1 MTEASEK
8 IFSAAKKYGETFLLW
23 LLCTAA
29 LSAVLYVYTENAFNI
44 YTLAGS
50 AAAFGLIEVFDF
62 FRRKKFGGFIYF
74 GTLITV
80 FAVIPSLFIGRNWD
94 SWFAFIRWFF
104 SGAQA
109 EETVADFMLT
119 LMPLM
124 VFFLTSA
131 FYYFTRI
138 IYRSSMLALVSLIPF
153 AIAVKAAAI
162 VPAAYCALIASLNLI
177 FFIIDGRK
185 RFLKGSVRGGT
196 AGAAATVYT
205 DFALA
210 AVLLALI
217 APKPSVTPYY
227 DKFEAAVSIFS
238 FGGSGETEYR
248 GEYKT
253 FSGRADELLKGE
265 SVLLYIISSPEPTYM
280 KTQVF
285 NIYDSET
292 GLWTDDSE
300 TVRGNKKWQETSQ
313 LMSFERLAAAVKKAI
328 EQNKINVEESF
339 LYDES
344 DLLTN
349 KYPWAERIAELT
361 DSQSYSIVY
370 AQNYPAVYLPAPMR
384 TAEISVSNANV
395 SWIARSDAGEVFTNL
410 PMLSPNVNYTVR
422 YFSERTQESIMASGI
437 SDISLEE
444 WDDFLFDATWELERD
459 SEEYLVLNEFFKDQA
474 GAEIYRDN
482 YPTEISPEIQA
493 LADELTAGL
502 EYDRQKA
509 EAIEDYF
516 TDDGFL
522 YDLGYEPPEGMDT
535 VEYFLFESKTG
546 ICSDFANAYVL
557 LARAAGLTARY
568 AEGFVPQPSA
578 ENEGTYFIYSDN
590 AHAYPEVYIP
600 ISGWTRFEPTPAG
613 YIGTGGGRASEEE
626 DTDPTAVILTA
637 AVFIAGFGIFILLAM
652 MLPKITEGIFR
663 IRARYAESGKGV
675 VMLYNRHIKNAENR
689 FRESFKAFT
698 PEQMDR
704 LSEEKLGQ
712 SLEPLTKPFTAV
724 CYGGAEIGRDD
735 FNMAYGCYKAQSKAM
750 RRMKKENRKIKK
762 RNNTENNKKTEG

>member
-1 MTEASEK
+1 MSEASEK
-8 IFSAAKKYGETFLLW
+8 IFSAAKKHGETFLLW
-23 LLCTAA
+23 LLCAAA

-50 AAAFGLIEVFDF
+50 AASFGLIKAFDF

-74 GTLITV
+74 GTLVTV
-80 FAVIPSLFIGRNWD
+80 FAVVPTLFIGRNWD
-94 SWFAFIRWFF
+94 SWVAFIRWFF

-153 AIAVKAAAI
+153 AIAVKAAAR
-162 VPAAYCALIASLNLI
+162 VPAAYYALIASLNLI

-185 RFLKGSVRGGT
+185 KLLKGSVRGGT
-196 AGAAATVYT
+196 AGAAMTVYT

-210 AVLLALI
+210 AVLLALL

-227 DKFEAAVSIFS
+227 DKFEAAVNIFS

-253 FSGRADELLKGE
+253 FSGRADELLRGE

-285 NIYDSET
+285 NVYDSKT
-292 GLWTDDSE
+292 GLWTDDSK

-313 LMSFERLAAAVKKAI
+313 LMSFERLAEAVENVI
-328 EQNKINVEESF
+328 EQNKATVEESSF
-339 LYDES
+339 YDES

-349 KYPWAERIAELT
+349 KYPWAERFAELT

-370 AQNYPAVYLPAPMR
+370 AQNFPAVYLPAPLR
-384 TAEISVSNANV
+384 TAEISVSNADV
-395 SWIARSDAGEVFTNL
+395 SWIARSDAGEVFTDL
-410 PMLSPNVNYTVR
+410 PLLPPNVNYTVR
-422 YFSERTQESIMASGI
+422 YFSEKTQESIIANGMG
-437 SDISLEE
+437 DISLEE
-444 WDDFLFDATWELERD
+444 WGDFLIDAVWESEAD
-459 SEEYLVLNEFFKDQA
+459 SEEILVLSEFLKAQTF
-474 GAEIYRDN
+474 AEEYRDN
-482 YPTEISPEIQA
+482 YPTEVSAEIQA
-493 LADELTAGL
+493 LADELTEGL
-502 EYDRQKA
+502 VYDRQKA
-509 EAIEDYF
+509 EAIEEYF
-516 TDDGFL
+516 TGSEFL

-535 VEYFLFESKTG
+535 TEYFLFESKTG
-546 ICSDFANAYVL
+546 ICSDFADAYVL

-568 AEGFVPQPSA
+568 AEGFVPQPSP
-578 ENEGTYFIYSDN
+578 ENAGTYFIYSDN

-600 ISGWTRFEPTPAG
+600 VAGWTRFEPTPAG
-613 YIGTGGGRASEEE
+613 YIGSGGGTASE
-626 DTDPTAVILTA
+626 DGRTDYAAIGLTA
-637 AVFIAGFGIFILLAM
+637 AVFIAGFGIFILLV
-652 MLPKITEGIFR
+652 MLSPKITEGIFR
-663 IRARYAESGKGV
+663 LRAGCAESGKGV
-675 VMLYNRHIKNAENR
+675 VMLYNRHIRNAENR

-698 PEQMDR
+698 PEQMNR

-712 SLEPLTKPFTAV
+712 SLEPLTVPFTTV
-724 CYGGAEIGRDD
+724 CYGGGKIGRDD
-735 FNMAYGCYKAQSKAM
+735 FNRAYECYKAQAKAM
-750 RRMKKENRKIKK
+750 RRMKKEKVKSRSKTLK
-762 RNNTENNKKTEG
+762 TEKTEG

>member
-8 IFSAAKKYGETFLLW
+8 VFSAAKKHGETFLLW

-50 AAAFGLIEVFDF
+50 AAAFGLIKAFDF

-74 GTLITV
+74 GTLVTV

-153 AIAVKAAAI
+153 AIAVKAAAR
-162 VPAAYCALIASLNLI
+162 VPDAYCALIASLNLI

-185 RFLKGSVRGGT
+185 RLLKGSFRGGT
-196 AGAAATVYT
+196 AGSAASVYT
-205 DFALA
+205 DFTLA
-210 AVLLALI
+210 AVLLALLV
-217 APKPSVTPYY
+217 PKPSVAPYY
-227 DKFEAAVSIFS
+227 DKFEAAVSMFS
-238 FGGSGETEYR
+238 FGGSGETAYR

-253 FSGRADELLKGE
+253 FSGRADELLRGE
-265 SVLLYIISSPEPTYM
+265 SVLLYIISSSEPTYM

-285 NIYDSET
+285 NFYDSET

-300 TVRGNKKWQETSQ
+300 TVRGSRKWQETSQ
-313 LMSFERLAAAVKKAI
+313 LMSFERLAVAVEKVI
-328 EQNKINVEESF
+328 EQNKANAEESF
-339 LYDES
+339 FYDES
-344 DLLTN
+344 YLLTN
-349 KYPWAERIAELT
+349 KYPWAERLTELT
-361 DSQSYSIVY
+361 DAQSYSIVY
-370 AQNYPAVYLPAPMR
+370 AQDYPAVYLPAPLR

-410 PMLSPNVNYTVR
+410 PMLPPNVNYTVR
-422 YFSERTQESIMASGI
+422 YFSERTQNSIMASGI

-444 WDDFLFDATWELERD
+444 WDDFLFDAKWELESN
-459 SEEYLVLNEFFKDQA
+459 SEEYLVLNEFLKNQTQA
-474 GAEIYRDN
+474 ENYRDN
-482 YPTEISPEIQA
+482 YSTEVSPEIQT
-493 LADELTAGL
+493 LADEITAGL

-509 EAIEDYF
+509 EAIEEYF
-516 TDDGFL
+516 TGGGFL

-535 VEYFLFESKTG
+535 SEYFLFESKTG
-546 ICSDFANAYVL
+546 ICSDFADAYVL

-568 AEGFVPQPSA
+568 AEGFVPQPSP
-578 ENEGTYFIYSDN
+578 ENAGTYFIYSDN

-600 ISGWTRFEPTPAG
+600 VAGWTRFEPTPAG
-613 YIGTGGGRASEEE
+613 YIGSGGGGASEEE

-637 AVFIAGFGIFILLAM
+637 AVFIAGFGIFILLV
-652 MLPKITEGIFR
+652 MLFPKIAEAIFR
-663 IRARYAESGKGV
+663 LRAKYAECGKGV
-675 VMLYNRHIKNAENR
+675 VMLYNRHIRNAENR
-689 FRESFKAFT
+689 FKESFRAFT
-698 PEQMDR
+698 PEQMGS

-724 CYGGAEIGRDD
+724 CYGGSEIGRDD
-735 FNMAYGCYKAQSKAM
+735 FNRAYECYKVQAKAM
-750 RRMKKENRKIKK
+750 RRMKKEKAVS
-762 RNNTENNKKTEG
+762 ENKTSKTKKTEG

>member
-23 LLCTAA
+23 LLCASA
-29 LSAVLYVYTENAFNI
+29 LSAVLHIYAESVFNVYS
-44 YTLAGS
+44 LAGA
-50 AAAFGLIEVFDF
+50 AAAFGLIKLFDL
-62 FRRKKFGGFIYF
+62 FRGKKFGGFIYF
-74 GTLITV
+74 GTMVTV
-80 FAVIPSLFIGRNWD
+80 FAVVPTLFIGKNWE
-94 SWFAFIRWFF
+94 SWVAFIRWFF

-185 RFLKGSVRGGT
+185 RLLKGSVRGGT
-196 AGAAATVYT
+196 AGSAATVYT

-217 APKPSVTPYY
+217 SPKPSVTPYY

-265 SVLLYIISSPEPTYM
+265 SILLYIVGSNEPTYM

-313 LMSFERLAAAVKKAI
+313 LMSFERLAAAMEKAI

-349 KYPWAERIAELT
+349 KYPWAKRIAELT

-384 TAEISVSNANV
+384 TVEMSVSNANI
-395 SWIARSDAGEVFTNL
+395 SWTARSSAGEVFTNL
-410 PMLSPNVNYTVR
+410 PMLPPNVNYTVR
-422 YFSERTQESIMASGI
+422 YFSEKTQESIMASGI
-437 SDISLEE
+437 SDISPEE
-444 WDDFLFDATWELERD
+444 WDDFLFDAKWELERD

-474 GAEIYRDN
+474 RAEIYRDN

-509 EAIEDYF
+509 EAIEEYF
-516 TDDGFL
+516 TGGGFT

-535 VEYFLFESKTG
+535 PEYFLFKSRIG

-600 ISGWTRFEPTPAG
+600 VSGWTRFEPTPAG

-652 MLPKITEGIFR
+652 LFPQIAEGIFR
-663 IRARYAESGKGV
+663 IRARYAECGKGV
-675 VMLYNRHIKNAENR
+675 VMLYNRHIRNAENR
-689 FRESFKAFT
+689 FKESFIAFT
-698 PEQMDR
+698 PEQMER
-704 LSEEKLGQ
+704 ISEEKLGQ

-735 FNMAYGCYKAQSKAM
+735 FNMAYECYKIQARSM
-750 RRMKKENRKIKK
+750 RKMKIKK
-762 RNNTENNKKTEG
+762 QKPIAKAKL